1 MQYKGK
7 LYGKV
12 GRKCFPLEVTADQVD
27 ALAFW
32 ARDLKDI
39 QNGPPLVRDTEDWNK
54 AMDGLEKALEPFE
67 ANSANQA
74 PSGAK
79 VD

>member
-7 LYGKV
+7 LYGKM
-12 GRKCFPLEVTADQVD
+12 GRKHFPLEVTADQVD

-39 QNGPPLVRDTEDWNK
+39 QNGPPLIRDTADWNK
-54 AMDGLEKALEPFE
+54 AMDGLGKALEPFE
-67 ANSANQA
+67 ANES
-74 PSGAK
+74 
-79 VD
+79 